1 MKISNLKDMKKGWF
15 VGSFEPTV
23 LKTQDV
29 EVAIKSYLKGELEE
43 RHHHKIATEITVIL
57 SGEVKM
63 NNTKYKA
70 GDIVT
75 IMPLEATD
83 FEALTDVQTVVVKH
97 PGATNDKYLG
107 LNRVDFDTL
116 L

>member
-43 RHHHKIATEITVIL
+43 RHHHKIATEITVVV
-57 SGEVKM
+57 SGLVSM
-63 NNTKYKA
+63 NGVVYRE
-70 GDIVT
+70 GDIIIIEPFESTNFKALENTVT
-75 IMPLEATD
+75 
-83 FEALTDVQTVVVKH
+83 TVVKL
-97 PGATNDKYLG
+97 PGAINDKYIG
-107 LNRVDFDTL
+107 IYKND
-116 L
+116 